1 MPVASLTA
9 ATFTPARTAP
19 LGSATRPRMRPP
31 VPWAVSHVG
40 TMREITRRRQTAVER
55 ARSDGMKP
63 PNILGR
69 SFCSKAIAC
78 VQPQP
83 CYNPARLE
91 KSNAHCQEEK
101 RTASHRKLE
110 CRSARTMSSSNAEPY
125 LKIGDVARRV
135 GVSPSVIRSWESV
148 GLTRPRRTE
157 SKYRLYTADDVRLL
171 KRARFLRKVRGLNAA
186 AIVELLRREG
196 RARPALDGS
205 AGAIGTHLRQLRA
218 KRKLSL
224 AQVAQ
229 AVNLSVGF
237 LSALE
242 RSQMS
247 GSVGTLRKLTRF
259 YKTNILDFFD
269 ANGASTRQVRPAQRK
284 VLEAGPGVRM
294 ELLAWGNTVMEP
306 HLFRVAPEAGSGDS
320 YTHEGEEFLYVLRG
334 ELTIMLENEEYRLKA
349 GDSFYFE
356 SATPH
361 HWRNPGRAET
371 WVLWVNTPPTFWVP
385 LPNIRCDADRE
396 GSA

>member
-1 MPVASLTA
+1 MP
-9 ATFTPARTAP
+9 FR
-19 LGSATRPRMRPP
+19 
-31 VPWAVSHVG
+31 
-40 TMREITRRRQTAVER
+40 
-55 ARSDGMKP
+55 
-63 PNILGR
+63 
-69 SFCSKAIAC
+69 
-78 VQPQP
+78 
-83 CYNPARLE
+83 
-91 KSNAHCQEEK
+91 
-101 RTASHRKLE
+101 
-110 CRSARTMSSSNAEPY
+110 RTMNSSNAEPY

-135 GVSPSVIRSWESV
+135 GVSPSVIRSWESL

-196 RARPALDGS
+196 RARPAVDGG

-229 AVNLSVGF
+229 AVKLSVGF

-247 GSVGTLRKLTRF
+247 GSVGTLRKLARF

-269 ANGASTRQVRPAQRK
+269 ANGASSRQVRPPQRK
-284 VLEAGPGVRM
+284 VLQAGPGVRM

-334 ELTIMLENEEYRLKA
+334 ELTITLEKEEYRLKA

-361 HWRNPGRAET
+361 RWKNPGRAET
-371 WVLWVNTPPTFWVP
+371 CLLWVNTPPTF
-385 LPNIRCDADRE
+385 
-396 GSA
+396 

>member
-1 MPVASLTA
+1 MA
-9 ATFTPARTAP
+9 AGNST
-19 LGSATRPRMRPP
+19 
-31 VPWAVSHVG
+31 
-40 TMREITRRRQTAVER
+40 
-55 ARSDGMKP
+55 
-63 PNILGR
+63 
-69 SFCSKAIAC
+69 
-78 VQPQP
+78 
-83 CYNPARLE
+83 
-91 KSNAHCQEEK
+91 
-101 RTASHRKLE
+101 
-110 CRSARTMSSSNAEPY
+110 PY

-135 GVSPSVIRSWESV
+135 GVSQSVIRSWESL

-157 SKYRLYTADDVRLL
+157 SKYRLYTADDVKLL

-196 RARPALDGS
+196 RVRPAVNGA
-205 AGAIGTHLRQLRA
+205 AGAIGSHLRQLRA
-218 KRKLSL
+218 KRRLSL

-229 AVNLSVGF
+229 SVGISVGF

-247 GSVGTLRKLTRF
+247 GSVGTLRKLARF

-269 ANGASTRQVRPAQRK
+269 GTGISSRQVRPEQRK
-284 VLEAGPGVRM
+284 MLEAGSGVRM

-306 HLFRVAPEAGSGDS
+306 HLFRVAPEAGSGES

-334 ELTIMLENEEYRLKA
+334 QLTIMLENEEYRLKA

-371 WVLWVNTPPTFWVP
+371 WVLWVNTPPTF
-385 LPNIRCDADRE
+385 
-396 GSA
+396 